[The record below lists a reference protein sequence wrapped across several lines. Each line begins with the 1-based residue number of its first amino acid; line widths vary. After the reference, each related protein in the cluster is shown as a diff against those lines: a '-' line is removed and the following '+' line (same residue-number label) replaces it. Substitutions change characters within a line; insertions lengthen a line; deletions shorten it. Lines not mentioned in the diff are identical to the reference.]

1 VQSNPIVGRMD
12 GQRKRRKK
20 MISINK
26 NKGTP
31 FRNKSQ
37 NGNSAKCRRIRGWLH
52 KAIISR
58 FHVDADWVQNHIANC
73 PRCNRRLVNVGKV
86 NLALSAM
93 KSQPHKLDLLMRANT
108 QAIGVLKHSLREA
121 TKARKL
127 RAKLPEPKLFE
138 KCGKY
143 AHSAANVAACITILL
158 LMKIGVFSSMDKFQ
172 TQGQKAVEQYY
183 ASQVGEDLADEI
195 FSA

>member
-1 VQSNPIVGRMD
+1 
-12 GQRKRRKK
+12 

-26 NKGTP
+26 NKGTTL
-31 FRNKSQ
+31 RDKSQ
-37 NGNSAKCRRIRGWLH
+37 NGSSNKCRRIRGWLY
-52 KAIISR
+52 KAIINR
-58 FHVDADWVQNHIANC
+58 FLLDADWVQNHIANC

-93 KSQPHKLDLLMRANT
+93 KSQPHKLDLLMRANN

-121 TKARKL
+121 PKAEKL
-127 RAKLPEPKLFE
+127 RTMLPEPKMFE

-143 AHSAANVAACITILL
+143 AHSTANVAACIAILL
-158 LMKIGVFSSMDKFQ
+158 LMKIGIFSSMDTFQ

-183 ASQVGEDLADEI
+183 ASQVGEDLADEV